1 MLYASLIYCLN
12 SSAIIVHD
20 HIIETMPPFFLS
32 YMKRDNLKKKM
43 VICLSL
49 IFWQLNFENFKDE

>member
-32 YMKRDNLKKKM
+32 YMKRDNLKKNG
-43 VICLSL
+43 LSL